1 MYLIYVSSFS
11 QNIKP
16 TQSWNAFCEKD
27 NGDNWPLIH
36 ACDLSILYFCNLRD
50 CCCRHLFWVPQKLL
64 WSEKGIR
71 VDSMGHYNVQCF
83 FFFELTN
90 ILLICTSSGQELC
103 RLLYCALYIFP
114 SSTQMPDRL
123 ICFGLC
129 SAMVAFSCIILHQNY
144 THCFYK
150 VKRFC

>member
-1 MYLIYVSSFS
+1 MKKITVTIGPSFMPVTYPYFIFVTSVIVVVDIYFGSPKNYYGVRRALGSTQWVTITFS
-11 QNIKP
+11 
-16 TQSWNAFCEKD
+16 
-27 NGDNWPLIH
+27 
-36 ACDLSILYFCNLRD
+36 
-50 CCCRHLFWVPQKLL
+50 V
-64 WSEKGIR
+64 
-71 VDSMGHYNVQCF
+71 F

-144 THCFYK
+144 THCFFK